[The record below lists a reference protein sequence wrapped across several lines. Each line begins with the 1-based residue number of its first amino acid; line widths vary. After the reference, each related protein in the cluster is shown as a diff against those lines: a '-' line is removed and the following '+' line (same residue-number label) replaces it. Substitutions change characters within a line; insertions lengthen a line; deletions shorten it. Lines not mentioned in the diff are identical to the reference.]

1 MTKKSSASSRPA
13 KQISVSAESIWSKPL
28 TETQKTVLK
37 RVAKRQK
44 NADDSKINYSD
55 IPAFTDK
62 QLSQFRR
69 PAKQLVAVRLDADV
83 LEWLKQYGT
92 GYSTRIN
99 SVLRRR
105 VSTTL
110 RHSLLEFREYFRLSF
125 VAC

>member
-13 KQISVSAESIWSKPL
+13 KQICVSAESIWSKPL

-44 NADDSKINYSD
+44 NADDSQIDYSD

-69 PAKQLVAVRLDADV
+69 PAKQLIAPRT
-83 LEWLKQYGT
+83 LK
-92 GYSTRIN
+92 N
-99 SVLRRR
+99 S
-105 VSTTL
+105 
-110 RHSLLEFREYFRLSF
+110 SLFIQP
-125 VAC
+125 C

>member
-1 MTKKSSASSRPA
+1 M
-13 KQISVSAESIWSKPL
+13 SAESIWNKPL

-37 RVAKRQK
+37 RVAKRQTS
-44 NADDSKINYSD
+44 NDDSQINYSD

-99 SVLRRR
+99 SVLRAVMSQSR
-105 VSTTL
+105 
-110 RHSLLEFREYFRLSF
+110 
-125 VAC
+125 

>member
-13 KQISVSAESIWSKPL
+13 KRINASAESIWNKPL

-37 RVAKRQK
+37 RVAKRQS
-44 NADDSKINYSD
+44 NNDDSQINYAE

-69 PAKQLVAVRLDADV
+69 PAKQLIAVRLDADV

-99 SVLRRR
+99 SVLRAVMSQAR
-105 VSTTL
+105 
-110 RHSLLEFREYFRLSF
+110 
-125 VAC
+125 